1 MCPQGPKRPGLAWP
15 PGLQRQAQAQEVGV
29 ELAGHGGGDRE
40 CWELRPAVAIAI
52 TIGKRNRPVCLLKG
66 GRGWLGKHVRP
77 AGPEPGLLPSS
88 EA

>member
-15 PGLQRQAQAQEVGV
+15 PRLQSQAQEVGV

-40 CWELRPAVAIAI
+40 CWELRQAVAI

-66 GRGWLGKHVRP
+66 GRGWLGKHVRV
-77 AGPEPGLLPSS
+77 AGPELGLLPSS